1 MKVSFL
7 KINSFLFFFKKMTYI
22 EKNKNK
28 RNIQQIINYRIG
40 ITPLLT
46 YTIIK
51 EIQSEYQINK
61 NNNNNN

>member
-1 MKVSFL
+1 
-7 KINSFLFFFKKMTYI
+7 MTYI

-28 RNIQQIINYRIG
+28 RNIQQIINYCIG

-51 EIQSEYQINK
+51 EIQSEYQISK